1 MVKKEK
7 KEHTERVCELW
18 RHGGTKRRRSTQRGF
33 VSCDVMVK
41 KRRSTQRGF
50 VSCGVMVK
58 KKKKEHT
65 ERVCK
70 LWRHGEKK
78 REEGAVFRGL

>member
-41 KRRSTQRGF
+41 K
-50 VSCGVMVK
+50 
-58 KKKKEHT
+58 KKEHT

-78 REEGAVFRGL
+78 EEGAHREGL